1 MSSFTVNS
9 TNLGERSK
17 LPDREV
23 PAIDS
28 RNLVTNTDADLVRKV
43 ANTVIK
49 DPNVVKES
57 QPTKEVIAK
66 AAEQI
71 QGFVREMGR
80 SLSFSVDETTGY
92 NVVKVVNPETQEV
105 IRQLPSEELLKIARN
120 MEVWNSVLVN
130 QKA

>member
-1 MSSFTVNS
+1 MATFTINS
-9 TNLGERSK
+9 TNLGEKPKLLDRDVQALDSK
-17 LPDREV
+17 T
-23 PAIDS
+23 
-28 RNLVTNTDADLVRKV
+28 LVNNIDADLVRKI
-43 ANTVIK
+43 ANTEIK
-49 DPNVVKES
+49 NPNVVKES
-57 QPTKEVIAK
+57 QPTREVIAK

-71 QGFVREMGR
+71 QGFVKEMGR

-120 MEVWNSVLVN
+120 MEIWNSVLVN

>member
-1 MSSFTVNS
+1 MFSFKVNS
-9 TNLGERSK
+9 TNLGEKSK

-23 PAIDS
+23 LALDS

-57 QPTKEVIAK
+57 QPSKEVIAK

-71 QGFVREMGR
+71 QGFVKEMGR

>member
-9 TNLGERSK
+9 TNLGEKPK

-23 PAIDS
+23 PALVS

-57 QPTKEVIAK
+57 QPSKEVIAK

-71 QGFVREMGR
+71 QGFVKEMGR

-92 NVVKVVNPETQEV
+92 NVVRVVNPETQEV
-105 IRQLPSEELLKIARN
+105 IRQLPSEELLKIARS
-120 MEVWNSVLVN
+120 METWNSVLVN

>member
-1 MSSFTVNS
+1 MSTITVNS
-9 TNLGERSK
+9 TNLGEKSK
-17 LPDREV
+17 LLDREV
-23 PAIDS
+23 PTLES
-28 RNLVTNTDADLVRKV
+28 RNLVNSTDADLVRKI

-49 DPNVVKES
+49 DPNVVKEN
-57 QPTKEVIAK
+57 QPSREVIAK

-71 QGFVREMGR
+71 QGFVKEMGR
-80 SLSFSVDETTGY
+80 SLSFSIDETTGY

-120 MEVWNSVLVN
+120 MEIWNSVLVN